1 MDGADQRIALHVQA
15 EPAIHAEFIEFPQ
28 SGNGNG
34 ECDGE
39 KNAQKT
45 VAPIF
50 LIQKDGNI
58 GAEQCENNAAAEMQH
73 LVPMLDAVVELV
85 DPAGHRR
92 KNVKQTEH
100 KQCVGHT
107 PVQTGLQQIGKRNA
121 DTDEQ
126 TDQRIGERSHAQGA
140 HHGIQ
145 DKYLTDQ
152 PKPRAPRPGLRP
164 DALLHFLHFDHLS
177 KDAAA

>member
-1 MDGADQRIALHVQA
+1 MAALVQCKDDGIDDGSEGLDHHIAHRVDQADIDIALERYAVDDDALDAVNAADHAGRAAEVIGVDGADQRIALHVQA

-45 VAPIF
+45 VAPVF

-100 KQCVGHT
+100 K
-107 PVQTGLQQIGKRNA
+107 
-121 DTDEQ
+121 
-126 TDQRIGERSHAQGA
+126 
-140 HHGIQ
+140 
-145 DKYLTDQ
+145 
-152 PKPRAPRPGLRP
+152 
-164 DALLHFLHFDHLS
+164 
-177 KDAAA
+177 